1 MNDNSYSFDLTPPGT
16 TEKQGPLEMEM
27 EREPENNGSSVSTTN
42 SKRAILFFLF
52 LLSGFILGLYLYVTL
67 DMNQGD
73 GYNPLLFSGI
83 PNMENGMF
91 AWFSTYLLNM
101 LLGLT
106 ILFLLGMTVFGVF
119 AIPVFLLLKGVT
131 IGIGI
136 MSFFSG
142 ELWTGLA
149 ECALIYA
156 PVAALSILLFVFF
169 AMSAADVSDNI
180 MRNFFSG
187 ERKNHITFHVFLRS
201 LLETLVLAVAISAV
215 GTLLSL
221 LYSVL
226 FV

>member
-1 MNDNSYSFDLTPPGT
+1 MKDNFYSFDLTPNA
-16 TEKQGPLEMEM
+16 EMEKEEPPVVEM
-27 EREPENNGSSVSTTN
+27 NPEPEKTVSLISS
-42 SKRAILFFLF
+42 SKRAIALFLF
-52 LLSGFILGLYLYVTL
+52 LFFGFILGLYLYVSL
-67 DMNQGD
+67 DMKQGD
-73 GYNPLLFSGI
+73 GYNPLIFSGI
-83 PNMENGMF
+83 PDMENGMF

-106 ILFLLGMTVFGVF
+106 LLFIFGMTVFGVF
-119 AIPVFLLLKGVT
+119 AIPVFLLIKGVT

-136 MSFFSG
+136 MSFFR
-142 ELWTGLA
+142 ENVWTGLA
-149 ECALIYA
+149 ECALIYT

-169 AMSAADVSDNI
+169 AVSAADVSDNI

-187 ERKNHITFHVFLRS
+187 ERKKHITFHVFLRS
-201 LLETLVLAVAISAV
+201 LLEALVLAVVIAAV